1 MLARRREQI
10 IVLLGL
16 LGLNLGL
23 AWSLERYWKDYRSRT
38 QWVYAQPAPV
48 TSTSP
53 SELSRAPAAAQSFAE
68 IVNRTIFRPER
79 TNEVAT
85 ESAKAPELPLL
96 YGTMNLGDG
105 LFAMMAPG
113 DQLTGLSKR
122 VFPGDE
128 IGGYKLVSIARSQVV
143 VEWGEKKV
151 TIDVSESARRVPRVI
166 EKTAKTAATSP
177 PGASSSAGT
186 GSQATTVGSA
196 ASRSVVVGSGKSSG
210 AFAGFNAPPAAPPD
224 APVGAVVGGKRKVMR
239 MSMMG
244 PTYWWEDA
252 EQPKAPPEA
261 MNPKKEK

>member
-10 IVLLGL
+10 IVLVGL

-38 QWVYAQPAPV
+38 QWVYAQSAPV

-53 SELSRAPAAAQSFAE
+53 SKLSRAPAAAQSFAE

-79 TNEVAT
+79 TNEAPS

-113 DQLTGLSKR
+113 DQPTALSR
-122 VFPGDE
+122 PVRPGEE
-128 IGGYKLVSIARSQVV
+128 IGGYRLVSIADSQVGLS
-143 VEWGEKKV
+143 WGEKQF
-151 TIDVSESARRVPRVI
+151 TVSVWESARKIPRIV
-166 EKTAKTAATSP
+166 EKPAPTVRPAQSPAARAPS
-177 PGASSSAGT
+177 GQGT
-186 GSQATTVGSA
+186 TGGSA
-196 ASRSVVVGSGKSSG
+196 ASRSVVVGSGKTSG
-210 AFAGFNAPPAAPPD
+210 GFAGFNAPPAAPPD

>member
-10 IVLLGL
+10 IVLVGL

-79 TNEVAT
+79 TNETLT
-85 ESAKAPELPLL
+85 ESAKAPELPIL

-113 DQLTGLSKR
+113 DQPTALSRPVRTGE
-122 VFPGDE
+122 E
-128 IGGYKLVSIARSQVV
+128 IGGYKLVSIADSQVV
-143 VEWGEKKV
+143 LAWGEKEF
-151 TIDVSESARRVPRVI
+151 TISVWESARRVPRIV
-166 EKTAKTAATSP
+166 EKPGPTVRPAASTAPTAS
-177 PGASSSAGT
+177 T
-186 GSQATTVGSA
+186 GRVTTVGPSPA
-196 ASRSVVVGSGKSSG
+196 PSSISEERKKYTP
-210 AFAGFNAPPAAPPD
+210 AGYNALFGAPPD
-224 APVGAVVGGKRKVMR
+224 APAGTVIGGRRKRVERTMFGIDK
-239 MSMMG
+239 
-244 PTYWWEDA
+244 TWWEDV
-252 EQPKAPPEA
+252 EQPK
-261 MNPKKEK
+261 NPAQKADEK

>member
-166 EKTAKTAATSP
+166 EKPGPTVRPAASTAPTARTGPVTTVGPSS
-177 PGASSSAGT
+177 ASSSISEEKKKYTPAGY
-186 GSQATTVGSA
+186 
-196 ASRSVVVGSGKSSG
+196 
-210 AFAGFNAPPAAPPD
+210 NAPPGAPPD
-224 APVGAVVGGKRKVMR
+224 APAGTIIGGRRKVVR
-239 MSMMG
+239 
-244 PTYWWEDA
+244 PTPFGNQVWWENV
-252 EQPKAPPEA
+252 EQPK
-261 MNPKKEK
+261 NPAQKADEK

>member
-10 IVLLGL
+10 IVLVGL

-79 TNEVAT
+79 ANEAPT

-96 YGTMNLGDG
+96 YGAMNLGDG

-113 DQLTGLSKR
+113 DQPTALSKPVR
-122 VFPGDE
+122 AGEV
-128 IGGYKLVSIARSQVV
+128 IGGYKLVSIGDSKVV
-143 VEWGEKKV
+143 LAWGEKEF
-151 TIDVSESARRVPRVI
+151 TISVWESARRVPRVV
-166 EKTAKTAATSP
+166 ENAPTGRPAASTAPTAR
-177 PGASSSAGT
+177 T
-186 GSQATTVGSA
+186 GPITTVGPSPP
-196 ASRSVVVGSGKSSG
+196 SSS
-210 AFAGFNAPPAAPPD
+210 FSEEKKKYTPAGYNAPPGAPPD
-224 APVGAVVGGKRKVMR
+224 APVGTVIGGRRKVVR
-239 MSMMG
+239 
-244 PTYWWEDA
+244 PTPFGDQVWWENV
-252 EQPKAPPEA
+252 EQPK
-261 MNPKKEK
+261 NPAQKAEEK